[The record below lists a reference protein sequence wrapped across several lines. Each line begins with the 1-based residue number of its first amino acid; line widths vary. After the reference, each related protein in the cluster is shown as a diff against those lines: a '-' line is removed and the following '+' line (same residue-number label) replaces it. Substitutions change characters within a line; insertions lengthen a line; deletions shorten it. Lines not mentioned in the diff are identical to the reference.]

1 MQRNDFGFARRHP
14 IVLFLYIAGIMVWT
28 MITRHPVTIVVSL
41 VMSLVYGLYLSGWGS
56 LRKIIFPAAVL
67 FVFTV
72 LILPFFSHNGVTPL
86 FYINGMAVT
95 KETVI
100 YGVAMSGMLLSV
112 LQWCRIAGV
121 LLDSEKILFLAGKA
135 FPVIGLM
142 LTMVF
147 RALPRMLE
155 QYHEIHDGQRGLG
168 RDVSGASFRRRG
180 RHLLTELSVLIS
192 WSLEDAMETSI
203 SMESRGYG
211 TGGRTCFHLFTFRWE
226 DFMWGMVLLLGY
238 AGAYW
243 MQLTGKYKAWFFP
256 ERYQQHL
263 DISAWCALGILTVVL
278 AAPMAADLK
287 LAGGRKAW
295 L

>member
-1 MQRNDFGFARRHP
+1 MQRSDSGFARRHP
-14 IVLFLYIAGIMVWT
+14 VVLFLYIAGIMVWT
-28 MITRHPVTIVVSL
+28 MITRHPVTIAVSF
-41 VMSLVYGLYLSGWGS
+41 VMSLAYSLYLSGWES
-56 LRKIIFPAAVL
+56 LRKIIYPAAVL
-67 FVFTV
+67 FIFTV

-86 FYINGMAVT
+86 FYVNGMAVT

-100 YGVAMSGMLLSV
+100 YGAAMSMMLLSV

-155 QYHEIHDGQRGLG
+155 QYREIHDGQRGLG
-168 RDVSGASFRRRG
+168 RDVSGASLRKRG

-211 TGGRTCFHLFTFRWE
+211 TGRRTCFHLFTFRRE
-226 DFMWGMVLLLGY
+226 DFLWGVVLVLGY
-238 AGAYW
+238 GGAYW
-243 MQLTGKYKAWFFP
+243 MQLAGKYKAWFFP
-256 ERYQQHL
+256 ELYQENL
-263 DISAWCALGILTVVL
+263 DISAWFMLGILAVVL
-278 AAPMAADLK
+278 AAPMLADLRM
-287 LAGGRKAW
+287 AGSRKAW